1 MGVSRPTVTRSKQ
14 CGRKVPPTGTS
25 ARSAVLPR
33 SRSAVPRRARL
44 KARFDENYLTG
55 AAPPNWPPSPIP
67 WPVDPL
73 SRRLVD
79 PRIRSPVDPLI
90 HSPDDPLTRGFMKS
104 WTRGPV
110 DLGAFLSAPGTP
122 LFRRAK

>member
-44 KARFDENYLTG
+44 KARFDDKLFINI
-55 AAPPNWPPSPIP
+55 NKQS
-67 WPVDPL
+67 
-73 SRRLVD
+73 
-79 PRIRSPVDPLI
+79 
-90 HSPDDPLTRGFMKS
+90 
-104 WTRGPV
+104 
-110 DLGAFLSAPGTP
+110 SASIAI
-122 LFRRAK
+122 FD